1 MKARKVAALTAVAGV
16 TLTLGAVSC
25 SYATPSIGECGVVTG
40 RGIGDNQT
48 IKKVVQPGA
57 KVHKGT
63 REEDWYLPCN
73 VRNYF
78 TGGDDPDRANS
89 MVLRTAA
96 GKDGTPGMPIYVDS
110 QSIFQLFQTKDA
122 LKKFFPFCLKY
133 SCADPSP
140 ADKDSAAE
148 RSGRNKASSPGWQ
161 AMLREVYGKALDN
174 ATKDALAT
182 GKWGP
187 DLWRKNDEWQALGA
201 EISKN
206 FNKELSVFTG
216 TTSPFFCA
224 PSADIQ
230 KCYAPQ
236 VYVSQVRPQS
246 STIEDQYNQQ
256 VAAENAKAANTAR
269 RKAAGLLYGSKTD
282 ETLELL
288 DLVNACKAAKVAC
301 NLYVGGQPL
310 R

>member
-1 MKARKVAALTAVAGV
+1 MRKLYKTLALAVSGVSLAGF
-16 TLTLGAVSC
+16 AVSC

-57 KVHKGT
+57 KVHKGN

-89 MVLRTAA
+89 MVLRTAP

-133 SCADPSP
+133 SCADPAP
-140 ADKDSAAE
+140 ADKDSAAA
-148 RSGRNKASSPGWQ
+148 RSGRNKASSPGWI
-161 AMLREVYGKALDN
+161 AMLRETYAKALDN
-174 ATKDALAT
+174 ATRDALAT
-182 GKWGP
+182 NKWGP
-187 DLWRKNDEWQALGA
+187 DLWRKNEEWPAFSA

-216 TTSPFFCA
+216 TTAPFFCA
-224 PSADIQ
+224 PSANINV
-230 KCYAPQ
+230 CNAPQ
-236 VYVSQVRPQS
+236 VFVTQVQPQS
-246 STIEDQYNQQ
+246 SAIQDQYNQQ
-256 VAAENAKAANTAR
+256 VAAENAKAANDARLAAAR
-269 RKAAGLLYGSKTD
+269 RLYGSRA
-282 ETLELL
+282 EESLELQ
-288 DLVNACKAAKVAC
+288 DLVNACKAARTAC
-301 NLYVGGQPL
+301 SIYVNHP
-310 R
+310 